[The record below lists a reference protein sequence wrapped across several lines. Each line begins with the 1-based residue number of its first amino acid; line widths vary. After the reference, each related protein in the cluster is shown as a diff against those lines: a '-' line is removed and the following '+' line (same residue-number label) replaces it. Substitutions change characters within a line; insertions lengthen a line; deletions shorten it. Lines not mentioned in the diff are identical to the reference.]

1 MLVAHTTLQHDHNP
15 WYTSYIVTIQV
26 IVDSTYNGEKKLH
39 EEILFQIG
47 EDKIFSPMRF
57 SRIALRVDK
66 SNVLLDSSTPE
77 IIYVYYSMENNAFC
91 GTYLLKDTC
100 DLFNLFTNYTVSKR
114 SLAARIPRISLAE
127 YLKFMSIILI
137 FAAAVAMLKKNRL
150 ELNPLRNVIS
160 QLFDKP

>member
-1 MLVAHTTLQHDHNP
+1 MGAFPMLVAHTTLQHDHNP
-15 WYTSYIVTIQV
+15 WYTSYIVTIQVLRTQKKKV

-77 IIYVYYSMENNAFC
+77 IIYVYYVRSPLLLCVLLSNRSTKIPAEFYSSYFFLSVEYVILFC
-91 GTYLLKDTC
+91 WQ
-100 DLFNLFTNYTVSKR
+100 
-114 SLAARIPRISLAE
+114 E
-127 YLKFMSIILI
+127 
-137 FAAAVAMLKKNRL
+137 
-150 ELNPLRNVIS
+150 
-160 QLFDKP
+160 